1 MNDLLRVCFHFQFLY
16 ITQKVVDSCLPG
28 FFILY
33 EYSDSFKNML
43 AILISLNISG
53 FQKEVDIV
61 KRFYFS
67 CKCTC

>member
-1 MNDLLRVCFHFQFLY
+1 
-16 ITQKVVDSCLPG
+16 
-28 FFILY
+28 
-33 EYSDSFKNML
+33 ML

-67 CKCTC
+67 CKCTCWEVLLIIVRNDSM